1 MRGGSAPPVLPN
13 SSLRAYK
20 TEGQTRRD
28 THSNAVP
35 QPFATQPTSPLPR
48 DQVKFLPRGYEKHVL
63 MFFCDESQFA
73 CMCSVAQLH
82 LTLWGL
88 MDCSPPGSSAHE
100 TSQPRT
106 LEWTAISFSKASSPA
121 GIKLTS
127 PALAGGFFTTS
138 TTWEAL
144 KYLLV
149 AQPNIHHL

>member
-1 MRGGSAPPVLPN
+1 MRDGSAPPVLPN
-13 SSLRAYK
+13 SSLRACK
-20 TEGQTRRD
+20 KEGQTRRD

-35 QPFATQPTSPLPR
+35 QPFATQPTSLLPR
-48 DQVKFLPRGYEKHVL
+48 DQVKFLPHGCEKHVS
-63 MFFCDESQFA
+63 MFFCDELQLA

-82 LTLWGL
+82 PTLWGL

-106 LEWTAISFSKASSPA
+106 LEWTAISFSKASSPT

-149 AQPNIHHL
+149 AQPHIHHL